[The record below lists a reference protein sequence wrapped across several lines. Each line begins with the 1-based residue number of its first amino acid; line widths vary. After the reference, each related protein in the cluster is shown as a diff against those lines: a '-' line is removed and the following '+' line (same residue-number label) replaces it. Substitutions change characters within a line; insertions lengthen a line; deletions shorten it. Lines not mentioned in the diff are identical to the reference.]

1 MGWNQTSTPGFRYG
15 IRADL
20 FCVSTFGQSLVSV
33 AVDNRC
39 QSTRFQSLE
48 TAGRSILTAAKGLY
62 EVTAAEQPAH
72 CDIVLIVIYSS
83 IL

>member
-1 MGWNQTSTPGFRYG
+1 MSICF
-15 IRADL
+15 
-20 FCVSTFGQSLVSV
+20 VSTFGQSLVSV
-33 AVDNRC
+33 AVDNRY

-62 EVTAAEQPAH
+62 EVTAADQPAH